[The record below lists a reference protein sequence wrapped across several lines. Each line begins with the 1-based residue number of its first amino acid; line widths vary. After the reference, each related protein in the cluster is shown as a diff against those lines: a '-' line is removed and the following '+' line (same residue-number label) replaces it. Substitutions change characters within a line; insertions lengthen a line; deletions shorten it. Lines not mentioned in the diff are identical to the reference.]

1 MNRKRLRGAP
11 HNPGVRN
18 LVQAKCAWSRA
29 LAREKVE
36 SGFLGWH
43 GSGYLPHQDEP
54 GLVEFVTF
62 RLTDAFPEEFRPE

>member
-1 MNRKRLRGAP
+1 
-11 HNPGVRN
+11 
-18 LVQAKCAWSRA
+18 
-29 LAREKVE
+29 VE